1 MKQTRGAEEPVLE
14 CGGTPGRQ
22 AVESRIQAMRHSAAD
37 EQVGCE
43 LLGRVNF
50 VVVHDAIRPGMHAR
64 EEF

>member
-1 MKQTRGAEEPVLE
+1 
-14 CGGTPGRQ
+14 
-22 AVESRIQAMRHSAAD
+22 MRHSAAD